1 MHALATVADILRAA
15 IFGDDILPI
24 DEFDLLIDFCRCIA
38 NSECAV
44 ASGTAVEGVGDDD
57 VELIFGEGDAGMFF
71 VSFLGS
77 DFSFSFAFWFARFNN
92 IGGGWFGGIA
102 GVFLRGGESRFE
114 LFDPVES
121 GGELCFEFC
130 NSLVLGGHG
139 RMIIFCKSS
148 GKSNSKKFRE
158 RVPAIYAITR

>member
-24 DEFDLLIDFCRCIA
+24 DEFDLLINFDLFA
-38 NSECAV
+38 GDSECAV
-44 ASGTAVEGVGDDD
+44 ASGTAVDGVGDDE

-77 DFSFSFAFWFARFNN
+77 DFALSFSFAFGFAWFNN

-102 GVFLRGGESRFE
+102 GIL
-114 LFDPVES
+114 L
-121 GGELCFEFC
+121 
-130 NSLVLGGHG
+130 
-139 RMIIFCKSS
+139 
-148 GKSNSKKFRE
+148 
-158 RVPAIYAITR
+158 